1 MGTGTVAADAEALIP
16 QFQLSRVLNQ
26 GTKSPISISS
36 PQLTASDQAGRR
48 TALLGTIDSKQCLL
62 VLERAPFSGSP
73 AHLAT
78 IPSTLRSLKNLG
90 ANDIYFW
97 FMACSGSAAAAG
109 DQSPDLHEDL
119 KINLIYPCT
128 EKHVKKYSRQGARM
142 VTETAEIY
150 REKVRPYMQRQRE
163 EGRLNWVWNIVD
175 GKTEVED
182 VIYRTAKGVDVEG
195 GFLLL
200 PDLNWD
206 RKTMDSL
213 HLLGLVERMDI
224 WSLRDLKKKHIP
236 WLKEM
241 KAKILEATVKT
252 YPELEEDQLKLY
264 VHYQPTYYHFHI
276 HIVHVALEAG
286 ATQAVGKAVGLDSII
301 SQLHSMGGDSESG
314 MEQVDLTYGLGE
326 ASELWTEVFEPLKKR
341 GTTSQ
346 SREPNH

>member
-1 MGTGTVAADAEALIP
+1 
-16 QFQLSRVLNQ
+16 
-26 GTKSPISISS
+26 
-36 PQLTASDQAGRR
+36 
-48 TALLGTIDSKQCLL
+48 
-62 VLERAPFSGSP
+62 
-73 AHLAT
+73 
-78 IPSTLRSLKNLG
+78 
-90 ANDIYFW
+90 
-97 FMACSGSAAAAG
+97 MACSGSAPAAG
-109 DQSPDLHEDL
+109 ADAPADLHEDL

-150 REKVRPYMQRQRE
+150 RQSVRPYMQQQRE
-163 EGRLNWVWNIVD
+163 QGRLNWVWNIID

-182 VIYRTAKGVDVEG
+182 VIYRTVKGVDVER

-206 RKTMDSL
+206 RKTMEGL

-224 WSLRDLKKKHIP
+224 WSLRDLKKKHVP
-236 WLKEM
+236 WLREM
-241 KAKILEATVKT
+241 KAKILEATVRT
-252 YPELEEDQLKLY
+252 YPQLEEDQLKLY

-286 ATQAVGKAVGLDSII
+286 ATQAVGKAIGLDSII
-301 SQLHSMGGDSESG
+301 SQLQTMAGSEDTG

-341 GTTSQ
+341 GIASQ
-346 SREPNH
+346 SQAPNH